1 MVKAEDRIGV
11 LLGRPAWGMRWHI
24 DRWRER
30 GADRVPAAIVIGAP
44 PHITYTAVTR
54 IPNDMCEYDVAG
66 GLIRHPVEVARCVTQ
81 DLLVPAE
88 AEIVIEGTVPIDVVE
103 MEGAFGEFPGYM
115 AQRDFSFFMEL
126 TAITMRKNAIYLS
139 ILSQMPPSESSKMRN
154 IGRAATGLRLLHA
167 AGLDNV
173 IAVEY
178 LECAGSNAVAVVKLK
193 KRDADD
199 GKRALRLLANKFMGK
214 MLVAVDEDIDVR
226 DAENVLWAIAYR
238 AQPYKDTEVVEA
250 PPFTLDPAAVPPG
263 ASRGLVTR
271 DKPPR
276 STALLID
283 ATMPW
288 PYPPLSLPKREFM
301 ERAIELWRSLQLPSL
316 NLKSPWWGYSLGHWT
331 PEEEQEADLAVQG
344 RHYETGDKQKQSRRR
359 FGE

>member
-1 MVKAEDRIGV
+1 
-11 LLGRPAWGMRWHI
+11 MR
-24 DRWRER
+24 
-30 GADRVPAAIVIGAP
+30 
-44 PHITYTAVTR
+44 
-54 IPNDMCEYDVAG
+54 
-66 GLIRHPVEVARCVTQ
+66 
-81 DLLVPAE
+81 
-88 AEIVIEGTVPIDVVE
+88 
-103 MEGAFGEFPGYM
+103 
-115 AQRDFSFFMEL
+115 
-126 TAITMRKNAIYLS
+126 RKPIYLS

-154 IGRAATGLRLLHA
+154 IGRAAAGLRLLRS
-167 AGLDNV
+167 AGMDNV
-173 IAVEY
+173 IEVEY

-193 KRDADD
+193 KRDPDD
-199 GKRALRLLANKFMGK
+199 GKKALRLLAEKFMGK

-271 DKPPR
+271 DQPPR

-288 PYPPLSLPKREFM
+288 AYPPLSLPKREFM
-301 ERAIELWRSLQLPSL
+301 EHAVEIWQGLQLPAL
-316 NLKSPWWGYSLGHWT
+316 NLKVPWWGYSLGHWT
-331 PEEEQEADLAVQG
+331 EEEEQEADLAVQG
-344 RHYETGDKQKQSRRR
+344 RHYETGEKQKQSRQR